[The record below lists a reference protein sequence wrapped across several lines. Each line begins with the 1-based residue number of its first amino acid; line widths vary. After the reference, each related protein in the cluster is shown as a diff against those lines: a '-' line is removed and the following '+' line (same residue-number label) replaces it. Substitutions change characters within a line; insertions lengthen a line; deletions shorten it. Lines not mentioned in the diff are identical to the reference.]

1 MLFFLSRSKFSLKL
15 ELSICLFLVI
25 LKISF
30 GNAGV
35 IIFKNSIDASKINIK
50 KFAVNTI
57 LRKVDIAPIGPAMLM
72 SVKKIF

>member
-1 MLFFLSRSKFSLKL
+1 MRQKY
-15 ELSICLFLVI
+15 SIL
-25 LKISF
+25 
-30 GNAGV
+30 
-35 IIFKNSIDASKINIK
+35 IK